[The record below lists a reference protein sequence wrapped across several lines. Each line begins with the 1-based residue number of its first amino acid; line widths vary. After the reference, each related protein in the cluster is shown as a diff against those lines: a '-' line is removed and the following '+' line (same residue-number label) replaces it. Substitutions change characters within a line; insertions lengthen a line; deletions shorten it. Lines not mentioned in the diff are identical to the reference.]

1 MDQFDA
7 FSDNT
12 QSHQN
17 TLQSG
22 AGGEFDPDAAMN
34 DFLKREQET
43 FGTAGT
49 DDFFGGGNVAG
60 SNNNNNNNTL
70 LSPENQTAASSNRNS
85 FGGAA
90 GSNGFDAVNMM
101 SSAASE
107 PAQQRKESAAALSV
121 RAEQPTSA
129 SSFDNAALSR
139 KESMVSNSNSISS
152 NYQQQQQQQNRPM
165 SATVSPTSAQTPRED
180 TQAVKEWRA
189 KQDKKIQAR
198 DEQMKKKHEETI
210 QKARQEIDK
219 FYEEYNQ
226 QKSKAIA
233 ANRES
238 EQTFLRVRDETK
250 VNEGINVW
258 EKVCNQ
264 VDFNAPSS
272 GSLMKK
278 DTAPLSAG
286 VGKSAQSGGRA
297 GTSTAGGSGGNQNTN
312 SNADALVKRDTAR
325 FKAILLQLKNDSKAP
340 GNVAV
345 KANN

>member
-12 QSHQN
+12 QSNQN

-49 DDFFGGGNVAG
+49 DDFFGGDVAG
-60 SNNNNNNNTL
+60 VSNDNNNTL
-70 LSPENQTAASSNRNS
+70 LSPDNQTASSNRNS
-85 FGGAA
+85 FGGVA
-90 GSNGFDAVNMM
+90 GSNGFDSVNMM

-107 PAQQRKESAAALSV
+107 PAQQRKESAAVLSV

-139 KESMVSNSNSISS
+139 KESMVSNSNSINS
-152 NYQQQQQQQNRPM
+152 NYQQQQQQPQQNRPM

-210 QKARQEIDK
+210 QKACLEIDK

-233 ANRES
+233 VNRES

-264 VDFNAPSS
+264 IDFNAPSS
-272 GSLMKK
+272 GSLKK

-297 GTSTAGGSGGNQNTN
+297 GSSTAGGSGGNQNSS
-312 SNADALVKRDTAR
+312 SNADVQVKRDTAR
-325 FKAILLQLKNDSKAP
+325 FKAILSQLKNDSQAP